1 MSTENNDN
9 LEIWLGLFLAI
20 FAAILAVNELGAGK
34 YGADELIAHNKASE
48 QLSWYQSKSIK
59 QSLAEGQRDLLL
71 SLEKAG
77 AIQPGSRNAMD
88 SFITKLESKV
98 DRYQKEKQEILKGS
112 AVVGKDNWAQDVD
125 GEFGKVI
132 GAEEWQKAAEQLG
145 NSGDI
150 FDLATLFLQV
160 SLVLGAIGIVVRKPA
175 FRRMFL
181 GLMILSGGLGTWEM
195 IQAWIS
201 VA

>member
-1 MSTENNDN
+1 MSSENNDN

-59 QSLAEGQRDLLL
+59 QSLAEGPRYILL
-71 SLEKAG
+71 SIEKAG

-132 GAEEWQKAAEQLG
+132 GAEEWQTAAEQLG